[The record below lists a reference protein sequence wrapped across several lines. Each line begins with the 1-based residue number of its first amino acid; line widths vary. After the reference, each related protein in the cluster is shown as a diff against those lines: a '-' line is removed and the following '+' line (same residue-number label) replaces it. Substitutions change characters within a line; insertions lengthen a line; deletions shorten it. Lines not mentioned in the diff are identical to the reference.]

1 MYKIN
6 GSFGFLVQWSTLVD
20 KASVMLLSPPVYLSP
35 LSPSL
40 SVLRFFQT
48 KKKDSFSIRSDC
60 DMALP
65 PQGLYTSHST
75 HQECSSSAFHP
86 INIFILWPQLNA
98 CPVAHLPAKS
108 DSCGLALDFR

>member
-6 GSFGFLVQWSTLVD
+6 GSFRFLVQWSTPVD

-40 SVLRFFQT
+40 SALRFFQYQ
-48 KKKDSFSIRSDC
+48 KDC
-60 DMALP
+60 DLALP

-75 HQECSSSAFHP
+75 HQECSYSAFHP
-86 INIFILWPQLNA
+86 LNIFILWPQLNA
-98 CPVAHLPAKS
+98 CSVTHLPAKS
-108 DSCGLALDFR
+108 DSNGLALDFR